1 MRVNVDRALCESNAI
16 CMSIAP
22 EVFEVGEDDVLHIL
36 TGMEH
41 QPERSPSPEVLVVG
55 LERFDVGEDGVRRP
69 PLLR

>member
-36 TGMEH
+36 TAEPAEPLRRKVEQAVQCCPKGAL
-41 QPERSPSPEVLVVG
+41 SV
-55 LERFDVGEDGVRRP
+55 EDA
-69 PLLR
+69 